1 MAAAKYPAE
10 HSTFSDV
17 PEHEKPDGQVPQ
29 DVRVISSPPEVN
41 EPGRHRS
48 HFAASFELKRS
59 SAPQSVQFV
68 AAAADA
74 VPARHGEQDDAPASA
89 YVPAA
94 HSISTLVPA
103 HACPERHSL
112 QLVRVVLLP
121 PEVIQ
126 PAEHLVQLPAPAAL

>member
-1 MAAAKYPAE
+1 M
-10 HSTFSDV
+10 
-17 PEHEKPDGQVPQ
+17 
-29 DVRVISSPPEVN
+29 
-41 EPGRHRS
+41 
-48 HFAASFELKRS
+48 
-59 SAPQSVQFV
+59 QFV

-112 QLVRVVLLP
+112 QLVRVVLSP

>member
-1 MAAAKYPAE
+1 M
-10 HSTFSDV
+10 
-17 PEHEKPDGQVPQ
+17 
-29 DVRVISSPPEVN
+29 
-41 EPGRHRS
+41 
-48 HFAASFELKRS
+48 
-59 SAPQSVQFV
+59 QFV
-68 AAAADA
+68 APAADA